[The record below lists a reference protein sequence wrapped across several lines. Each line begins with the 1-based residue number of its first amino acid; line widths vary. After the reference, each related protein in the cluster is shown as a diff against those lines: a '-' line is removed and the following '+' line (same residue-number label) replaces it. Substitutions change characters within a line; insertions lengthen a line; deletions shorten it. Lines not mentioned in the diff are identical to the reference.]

1 MSGTGRFR
9 EYRKFLVALIV
20 MALLS
25 PLGLYLPRILKAGSA
40 WGEWGVD
47 EIREMVGYEPQGMKK
62 TAEVWKAP
70 MPDYAIP
77 GQENAPLPR
86 LSLFYILS
94 GFLGIL
100 LCGGGTW
107 LLGRWLAGKKK
118 VRQPWR

>member
-25 PLGLYLPRILKAGSA
+25 PFGLYLPRILKAGSA

-47 EIREMVGYEPQGMKK
+47 EIRKMVGYAPGGMEKK
-62 TAEVWKAP
+62 ADLWKAP
-70 MPDYAIP
+70 MPDYAP
-77 GQENAPLPR
+77 PSRDSVPLSR

-107 LLGRWLAGKKK
+107 LLARWLAGKKK
-118 VRQPWR
+118 

>member
-1 MSGTGRFR
+1 MSGTGGFR

-107 LLGRWLAGKKK
+107 LLGRWLAGKRK

>member
-1 MSGTGRFR
+1 MTDTGSFR
-9 EYRKFLVALIV
+9 EYRKFVVILIV

-25 PLGLYLPRILKAGSA
+25 PVGLYFPQIMKAGSA
-40 WGEWGVD
+40 WGEWGID

-77 GQENAPLPR
+77 GQENAPLSR

-94 GFLGIL
+94 GFIGIL
-100 LCGGGTW
+100 VCGGGTW

-118 VRQPWR
+118 